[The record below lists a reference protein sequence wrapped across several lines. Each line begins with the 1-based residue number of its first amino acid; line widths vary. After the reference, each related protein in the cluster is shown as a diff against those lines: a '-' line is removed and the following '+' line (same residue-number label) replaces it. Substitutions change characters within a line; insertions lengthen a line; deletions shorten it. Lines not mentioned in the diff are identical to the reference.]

1 MDKVAVVIPNYNG
14 YRYLETC
21 FAALAKQTFTEFTTY
36 FVDNGSQDESCA
48 FLREHYPETKIIQ
61 LDDNYGF
68 SRAVNEGIRQS
79 KEPYVILLNNDTEVF
94 QDFVERLYEGI
105 CKRKNAFACSAK
117 LISYQER
124 DKIDDAG
131 NYYNMLGWAFARGK
145 GKPVSEFET
154 SDRIFAACAGAA
166 IYRRE
171 FLEKTGLFD
180 EEHFAYLEDT
190 DIGYR
195 ARLLGYENWY
205 EPSAKVYH
213 VGSGTSGSRYNLF
226 KIRYSSRNNIY
237 LIYKNMPLLQLI
249 LNLPFLLVGFLIKY
263 LFFVKKGLGGRGAQP
278 PRLAQRRHRLHAL
291 RRHRRDMEKNIW
303 QESRMVFS
311 SAGSRKTEQKRSVLS
326 GSASARILSS
336 NGSFLSM
343 CSGDFWRGHKDSFKR
358 LRKS

>member
-94 QDFVERLYEGI
+94 PDFVERLYEGI

-145 GKPVSEFET
+145 GKPLIWKIPTSAIVRGFWATRTGMSRPRRFTTSEAERAAPGIT
-154 SDRIFAACAGAA
+154 SLKSVILPGTIF
-166 IYRRE
+166 I
-171 FLEKTGLFD
+171 
-180 EEHFAYLEDT
+180 
-190 DIGYR
+190 
-195 ARLLGYENWY
+195 
-205 EPSAKVYH
+205 
-213 VGSGTSGSRYNLF
+213 
-226 KIRYSSRNNIY
+226 
-237 LIYKNMPLLQLI
+237 
-249 LNLPFLLVGFLIKY
+249 
-263 LFFVKKGLGGRGAQP
+263 
-278 PRLAQRRHRLHAL
+278 
-291 RRHRRDMEKNIW
+291 
-303 QESRMVFS
+303 
-311 SAGSRKTEQKRSVLS
+311 
-326 GSASARILSS
+326 
-336 NGSFLSM
+336 
-343 CSGDFWRGHKDSFKR
+343 
-358 LRKS
+358 

>member
-1 MDKVAVVIPNYNG
+1 M
-14 YRYLETC
+14 
-21 FAALAKQTFTEFTTY
+21 
-36 FVDNGSQDESCA
+36 
-48 FLREHYPETKIIQ
+48 
-61 LDDNYGF
+61 
-68 SRAVNEGIRQS
+68 
-79 KEPYVILLNNDTEVF
+79 ILLNNDTEVF

-237 LIYKNMPLLQLI
+237 LIYKNMPVLQIL
-249 LNLPFLLVGFLIKY
+249 LNLPAFILGFSAKLVFL
-263 LFFVKKGLGGRGAQP
+263 
-278 PRLAQRRHRLHAL
+278 
-291 RRHRRDMEKNIW
+291 HRRDTEKNIW

>member
-68 SRAVNEGIRQS
+68 SRAVNEGIRRS

-94 QDFVERLYEGI
+94 PDFVERLYEGI

-180 EEHFAYLEDT
+180 EEHFAIWKIPTSAIVRGFWATRTGMSRPRRFTTSEAE
-190 DIGYR
+190 R
-195 ARLLGYENWY
+195 AAPGITSLKSVIL
-205 EPSAKVYH
+205 P
-213 VGSGTSGSRYNLF
+213 GTIF
-226 KIRYSSRNNIY
+226 I
-237 LIYKNMPLLQLI
+237 
-249 LNLPFLLVGFLIKY
+249 
-263 LFFVKKGLGGRGAQP
+263 
-278 PRLAQRRHRLHAL
+278 
-291 RRHRRDMEKNIW
+291 
-303 QESRMVFS
+303 
-311 SAGSRKTEQKRSVLS
+311 
-326 GSASARILSS
+326 
-336 NGSFLSM
+336 
-343 CSGDFWRGHKDSFKR
+343 
-358 LRKS
+358 

>member
-48 FLREHYPETKIIQ
+48 FVREHYPKTRIIR

-68 SRAVNEGIRQS
+68 SRAVNEGIRRS
-79 KEPYVILLNNDTEVF
+79 EEPYVILLNNDTEVF
-94 QDFVERLYEGI
+94 PDFIERLYEGI
-105 CKRKNAFACSAK
+105 SRRKNAFACSEK

-145 GKPVSEFET
+145 GKPVSEFEKE
-154 SDRIFAACAGAA
+154 DRIFAACAGAA

-195 ARLLGYENWY
+195 ARLFGYENWY
-205 EPSAKVYH
+205 EPAAKVYH

-237 LIYKNMPLLQLI
+237 LIYKNMPVLQI
-249 LNLPFLLVGFLIKY
+249 LFNLPAFVLGFTAKLVFFASKGYGKEYLAGIKNGFSICRKPENKA
-263 LFFVKKGLGGRGAQP
+263 KKIRFC
-278 PRLAQRRHRLHAL
+278 
-291 RRHRRDMEKNIW
+291 W
-303 QESRMVFS
+303 
-311 SAGSRKTEQKRSVLS
+311 
-326 GSASARILSS
+326 
-336 NGSFLSM
+336 
-343 CSGDFWRGHKDSFKR
+343 KR
-358 LRKS
+358 LGTYLVIEWELFLNVFRRFLDRA

>member
-68 SRAVNEGIRQS
+68 SRAVNEGIRRS

-94 QDFVERLYEGI
+94 PDFVERLYEGI
-105 CKRKNAFACSAK
+105 CKRKNAFACSEK

-205 EPSAKVYH
+205 EPSAKV
-213 VGSGTSGSRYNLF
+213 
-226 KIRYSSRNNIY
+226 
-237 LIYKNMPLLQLI
+237 LQIL
-249 LNLPFLLVGFLIKY
+249 LNLPVFILGFSAKLVFFASKGYGKEYLAGIKNGFFICRKPENRA
-263 LFFVKKGLGGRGAQP
+263 KKIRF
-278 PRLAQRRHRLHAL
+278 
-291 RRHRRDMEKNIW
+291 EW
-303 QESRMVFS
+303 
-311 SAGSRKTEQKRSVLS
+311 
-326 GSASARILSS
+326 
-336 NGSFLSM
+336 
-343 CSGDFWRGHKDSFKR
+343 KR
-358 LRKS
+358 LGTYFVIEWELFINVFRRFLERA

>member
-237 LIYKNMPLLQLI
+237 LTVPCI
-249 LNLPFLLVGFLIKY
+249 
-263 LFFVKKGLGGRGAQP
+263 LFFTYSASSFFSSFATTAIPSSSSCFASTCPGASVI
-278 PRLAQRRHRLHAL
+278 RSDASFTFGNA
-291 RRHRRDMEKNIW
+291 IT
-303 QESRMVFS
+303 SRMLSCFAIS
-311 SAGSRKTEQKRSVLS
+311 ITRRSRP
-326 GSASARILSS
+326 
-336 NGSFLSM
+336 
-343 CSGDFWRGHKDSFKR
+343 
-358 LRKS
+358 

>member
-68 SRAVNEGIRQS
+68 SRAVNEGIRRS

-94 QDFVERLYEGI
+94 PDFVERLYEGI

-145 GKPVSEFET
+145 GKPLIWKIPTSAIVRGFWATRTGMSRPRRFTTSEAERAAPGIT
-154 SDRIFAACAGAA
+154 SLKSVILPGTIF
-166 IYRRE
+166 I
-171 FLEKTGLFD
+171 
-180 EEHFAYLEDT
+180 
-190 DIGYR
+190 
-195 ARLLGYENWY
+195 
-205 EPSAKVYH
+205 
-213 VGSGTSGSRYNLF
+213 
-226 KIRYSSRNNIY
+226 
-237 LIYKNMPLLQLI
+237 
-249 LNLPFLLVGFLIKY
+249 
-263 LFFVKKGLGGRGAQP
+263 
-278 PRLAQRRHRLHAL
+278 
-291 RRHRRDMEKNIW
+291 
-303 QESRMVFS
+303 
-311 SAGSRKTEQKRSVLS
+311 
-326 GSASARILSS
+326 
-336 NGSFLSM
+336 
-343 CSGDFWRGHKDSFKR
+343 
-358 LRKS
+358 

>member
-1 MDKVAVVIPNYNG
+1 M
-14 YRYLETC
+14 
-21 FAALAKQTFTEFTTY
+21 
-36 FVDNGSQDESCA
+36 DNGSQDESCA

-68 SRAVNEGIRQS
+68 SRAVNEGIRRS

-94 QDFVERLYEGI
+94 PDFVERLYEGI

-237 LIYKNMPLLQLI
+237 LIYKNMPVLQIL
-249 LNLPFLLVGFLIKY
+249 LNLPVFILGFSAKLAFL
-263 LFFVKKGLGGRGAQP
+263 
-278 PRLAQRRHRLHAL
+278 
-291 RRHRRDMEKNIW
+291 HRRDTEKNIW

-311 SAGSRKTEQKRSVLS
+311 SAGSRKTEQKRSVSS

-358 LRKS
+358 LRKVKKFTEIRRMLEKYDCSFLELIV

>member
-213 VGSGTSGSRYNLF
+213 VGDAASF
-226 KIRYSSRNNIY
+226 EIRQKTLAHITEILNEKWGEDTVTLTITQQYRNMKEIIDTCPW
-237 LIYKNMPLLQLI
+237 LITLAEDACRACGVTPLI
-249 LNLPFLLVGFLIKY
+249 LPIR
-263 LFFVKKGLGGRGAQP
+263 GGTDGAQLSFMGLP
-278 PRLAQRRHRLHAL
+278 CPNLGTGGHAYHGPYEHITVEGMDAAVDVTLEIIKLFSQR
-291 RRHRRDMEKNIW
+291 K
-303 QESRMVFS
+303 
-311 SAGSRKTEQKRSVLS
+311 G
-326 GSASARILSS
+326 
-336 NGSFLSM
+336 
-343 CSGDFWRGHKDSFKR
+343 
-358 LRKS
+358 

>member
-68 SRAVNEGIRQS
+68 SRAVNEGIRRS

-94 QDFVERLYEGI
+94 PDFVERLYEGI

-154 SDRIFAACAGAA
+154 SDRIFAACA
-166 IYRRE
+166 
-171 FLEKTGLFD
+171 
-180 EEHFAYLEDT
+180 
-190 DIGYR
+190 
-195 ARLLGYENWY
+195 
-205 EPSAKVYH
+205 
-213 VGSGTSGSRYNLF
+213 
-226 KIRYSSRNNIY
+226 
-237 LIYKNMPLLQLI
+237 
-249 LNLPFLLVGFLIKY
+249 
-263 LFFVKKGLGGRGAQP
+263 
-278 PRLAQRRHRLHAL
+278 
-291 RRHRRDMEKNIW
+291 
-303 QESRMVFS
+303 
-311 SAGSRKTEQKRSVLS
+311 
-326 GSASARILSS
+326 
-336 NGSFLSM
+336 
-343 CSGDFWRGHKDSFKR
+343 
-358 LRKS
+358 

>member
-68 SRAVNEGIRQS
+68 SRAVNEGIRRS

-94 QDFVERLYEGI
+94 PDFVERLYEGI

-237 LIYKNMPLLQLI
+237 LISMHSLL
-249 LNLPFLLVGFLIKY
+249 
-263 LFFVKKGLGGRGAQP
+263 
-278 PRLAQRRHRLHAL
+278 
-291 RRHRRDMEKNIW
+291 
-303 QESRMVFS
+303 
-311 SAGSRKTEQKRSVLS
+311 
-326 GSASARILSS
+326 
-336 NGSFLSM
+336 
-343 CSGDFWRGHKDSFKR
+343 
-358 LRKS
+358 

>member
-154 SDRIFAACAGAA
+154 SDRILRPAPEQQSTAGNFWK
-166 IYRRE
+166 RPD
-171 FLEKTGLFD
+171 FLT
-180 EEHFAYLEDT
+180 
-190 DIGYR
+190 
-195 ARLLGYENWY
+195 
-205 EPSAKVYH
+205 
-213 VGSGTSGSRYNLF
+213 
-226 KIRYSSRNNIY
+226 
-237 LIYKNMPLLQLI
+237 
-249 LNLPFLLVGFLIKY
+249 
-263 LFFVKKGLGGRGAQP
+263 
-278 PRLAQRRHRLHAL
+278 
-291 RRHRRDMEKNIW
+291 KNISLIW
-303 QESRMVFS
+303 KIPTSAIVRGFWATRTGMSRPRRFTTSEAERAVPGITS
-311 SAGSRKTEQKRSVLS
+311 LKSV
-326 GSASARILSS
+326 ILP
-336 NGSFLSM
+336 GTIFI
-343 CSGDFWRGHKDSFKR
+343 
-358 LRKS
+358 